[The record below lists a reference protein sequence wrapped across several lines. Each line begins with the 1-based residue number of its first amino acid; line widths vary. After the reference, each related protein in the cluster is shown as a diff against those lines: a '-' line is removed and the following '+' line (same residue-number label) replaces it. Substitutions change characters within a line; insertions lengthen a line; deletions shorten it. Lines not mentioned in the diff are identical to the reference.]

1 MSGFVFICIFLHTRC
16 VIKYSDIKLEID
28 FIKYNF
34 RLLFNKKMKI
44 QGSKLKKKKTELFF
58 QKVRET
64 SIPSLKFQTIHIWF
78 LFFKVFMFQSLN
90 IEEREA

>member
-1 MSGFVFICIFLHTRC
+1 
-16 VIKYSDIKLEID
+16 
-28 FIKYNF
+28 
-34 RLLFNKKMKI
+34 MKI

-64 SIPSLKFQTIHIWF
+64 SIPSLKFQTIHLWF

-90 IEEREA
+90 IEEREV